1 MAAGTSG
8 STGISYATPG
18 NTTLTYCTLTG
29 TVPVGWT
36 VSLYGGTDLYLANR
50 SVNDGTIAIGSEF
63 DTFNQTVYSGNLIG
77 LGRFT
82 NNGKVVLQADPSN
95 PGIGYN
101 VEIEAPLF
109 VNDGPLWRRRAP
121 TANELNVVRFR

>member
-1 MAAGTSG
+1 LALAPWPASSAGAVAGGTFKCGQNAYPGKKATVVVDQFMAAGTSG

-50 SVNDGTIAIGSEF
+50 
-63 DTFNQTVYSGNLIG
+63 
-77 LGRFT
+77 
-82 NNGKVVLQADPSN
+82 
-95 PGIGYN
+95 
-101 VEIEAPLF
+101 
-109 VNDGPLWRRRAP
+109 
-121 TANELNVVRFR
+121 